1 MDRLVVY
8 IVFALILSISIAITT
23 MACVFCSRWHNAYL
37 KLKTKY
43 DSTKNEN
50 IKLQHDVYRMT
61 YITPDVDTKKGRNGN
76 GTK

>member
-1 MDRLVVY
+1 MHTIIVY
-8 IVFALILSISIAITT
+8 IIFALLLSLSIAITT

-50 IKLQHDVYRMT
+50 IKLQHEVYKLT
-61 YITPDVDTKKGRNGN
+61 YITPSVDTKKGKREN

>member
-1 MDRLVVY
+1 MDKIAVY
-8 IVFALILSISIAITT
+8 IIFALLLSLSIAISAVGF
-23 MACVFCSRWHNAYL
+23 ACCKRWHKAYC
-37 KLKTKY
+37 KLKDKY
-43 DSTKNEN
+43 EIVKKEN

>member
-1 MDRLVVY
+1 MANIMVCLMVSLLL
-8 IVFALILSISIAITT
+8 ALSIAVCA
-23 MACVFCSRWHNAYL
+23 MACVFCSRWHKAYL
-37 KLKTKY
+37 KLKNKHEML
-43 DSTKNEN
+43 KKEN